1 MVLLIALVQ
10 TLQNLQKSG
19 QHLPKSVNALLIYSP
34 WFASLPWVQSLCFIR
49 LQHFASYSNAALL
62 IAFKKK
68 SGQRNLL
75 ITPYPTRRLSIA
87 FKKSG
92 RLLYLPS
99 KKAVNAF
106 LIALQHLAYRLQK
119 KSGTLL
125 IYACHVW
132 AQVLLDRPWST
143 VHGRKE
149 KEKSDFQVEQI
160 FRTRA

>member
-1 MVLLIALVQ
+1 MLYLSPSFPSLRKHSQACPETQVSQWFCLSPLSKPFKTFKKAVNTYPSRSTLYLFIHPDLQACPEFKAFALFAFNTLLLIPTPRCL
-10 TLQNLQKSG
+10 
-19 QHLPKSVNALLIYSP
+19 SP
-34 WFASLPWVQSLCFIR
+34 S
-49 LQHFASYSNAALL
+49 
-62 IAFKKK
+62 KKK

-119 KSGTLL
+119 KAERS
-125 IYACHVW
+125 
-132 AQVLLDRPWST
+132 
-143 VHGRKE
+143 
-149 KEKSDFQVEQI
+149 
-160 FRTRA
+160 